1 VKRLFID
8 SDILLDLSLRRNPF
22 YIPAINL
29 LNFCYQSSSVEA
41 ATSSIAFINVNYFLK
56 KLTPVTRTKTLKRI
70 RTVVS
75 IIEVNQET
83 IDFALN
89 SNFSDFEDAVQYY
102 AAISAK
108 ADAIITRNIKDY
120 KQSTIPV
127 LTAEQFL
134 RTL

>member
-1 VKRLFID
+1 M
-8 SDILLDLSLRRNPF
+8 
-22 YIPAINL
+22 
-29 LNFCYQSSSVEA
+29 NFCYQSSSAEA
-41 ATSSIAFINVNYFLK
+41 ATSAIAFINVNYFLK
-56 KLTPVTRTKTLKRI
+56 KFTPITRIEALKRI

-89 SNFSDFEDAVQYY
+89 SNFTDFEDAVQYY
-102 AAISAK
+102 AAISANT
-108 ADAIITRNIKDY
+108 DAIITRNIKDY

-134 RTL
+134 STL